1 MNRYLLRMRN
11 MAGVLP
17 LVFVMAT
24 SLVITGCGGGSD
36 SYSEPEATKS
46 VPVEGQT
53 QSVLIDAATLN
64 GWIDQGLANNDEGW
78 EKIVILNGNVAAGR
92 IPGSQIWTGASG
104 IERYEGPVYSSNMVL
119 DGPTMDSLLQKH
131 GIDERT
137 TVVFA
142 NGSGAARN
150 YFMFRYWGFPKER
163 LKVLDG
169 GVAAWTAAGYD
180 LTTVEPVITPS
191 DYCVYNLQ
199 FNPDVR
205 ASLNELIIAVED
217 GTAFPLNVL
226 TNNTEK
232 AGGTTGVFAPSVYNV
247 NNLVYPYTSYTS
259 CPTGETCTNDYVIFQ
274 GTINGGKHLGY
285 ANFYE
290 TVDGVTTVKSAE
302 EIKALLTAQ
311 GIDGSKPIIV
321 YCRAG
326 NAASNAFMPM
336 DAALGWDVMVYDG
349 SWSQWGSLTNEMAS
363 IYVPDPSYAL
373 PPMLSGWAT
382 DVLTTDGHTLVNDG
396 PFNPGTYYNVNF
408 IPTKLIEK
416 PTFRT
421 LEGALTPRDSGANSI
436 EIEDRAHAETP
447 PAGSGA
453 PGSTSGGSGGGC

>member
-1 MNRYLLRMRN
+1 

-46 VPVEGQT
+46 VPVVGQT

-104 IERYEGPVYSSNMVL
+104 IVRYEGPVRSDNMVL

-169 GVAAWTAAGYD
+169 GVAAWTAAGYA

-191 DYCVYNLQ
+191 D
-199 FNPDVR
+199 
-205 ASLNELIIAVED
+205 
-217 GTAFPLNVL
+217 
-226 TNNTEK
+226 
-232 AGGTTGVFAPSVYNV
+232 
-247 NNLVYPYTSYTS
+247 
-259 CPTGETCTNDYVIFQ
+259 
-274 GTINGGKHLGY
+274 
-285 ANFYE
+285 
-290 TVDGVTTVKSAE
+290 
-302 EIKALLTAQ
+302 
-311 GIDGSKPIIV
+311 
-321 YCRAG
+321 
-326 NAASNAFMPM
+326 
-336 DAALGWDVMVYDG
+336 
-349 SWSQWGSLTNEMAS
+349 
-363 IYVPDPSYAL
+363 
-373 PPMLSGWAT
+373 
-382 DVLTTDGHTLVNDG
+382 
-396 PFNPGTYYNVNF
+396 
-408 IPTKLIEK
+408 
-416 PTFRT
+416 
-421 LEGALTPRDSGANSI
+421 
-436 EIEDRAHAETP
+436 
-447 PAGSGA
+447 
-453 PGSTSGGSGGGC
+453 